1 MNERRLSAFDAV
13 LRSLRTGE
21 FTAVAEAT
29 ATFAPS
35 VSYHSGNVDV
45 SGKDAVA
52 ERLNGQWPLTPV
64 YAKGEWTEP
73 EASGD
78 ALQISAR
85 FPTFGTIKGYALK
98 VSFDGNDRITRLD
111 ETVEMYPAPK
121 ATDALPAVVRTA
133 INGALAN
140 GTPIT
145 AAYTGDDGRP
155 VLSLRGST
163 QVYGKASL
171 SMWVRNPKGGF
182 VDAARAGK
190 AFSFLYR
197 DSSRRMTLVM
207 SGKGRIAEGAERE
220 RVWSISPEVEK
231 RHDPDQKGVAVIVD
245 LEKVAGNTPSGP
257 VLVAP

>member
-1 MNERRLSAFDAV
+1 MNQRRLDAFDAV

-21 FTAVAEAT
+21 NTAVEEAK
-29 ATFAPS
+29 AAFAPS

-45 SGKDAVA
+45 SGMDAVVD
-52 ERLNGQWPLTPV
+52 RLNGQWPLTPV

-73 EASGD
+73 EEVDG
-78 ALQISAR
+78 ALRISAR
-85 FPTFGTIKGYALK
+85 FPTFGSIKGYALK
-98 VSFDGNDRITRLD
+98 VSFDGSDRITRLD
-111 ETVEMYPAPK
+111 ETVEMYPPPT

-140 GTPIT
+140 NTPIT
-145 AAYTGDDGRP
+145 VAYTGDDGRP

-163 QVYGKASL
+163 QVYGKAAL
-171 SMWVRNPKGGF
+171 SMWVRNPKGGT
-182 VDAARAGK
+182 VEAARAGK
-190 AFSFLYR
+190 AFSLLYR

-207 SGKGRIAEGAERE
+207 SGKGRIADGAERE

-231 RHDPDQKGVAVIVD
+231 RHDPERKGVAVIID
-245 LEKVAGNTPSGP
+245 LDKVAGNTPSGP